1 MTDESQNP
9 TLRFDGLLVFCRD
22 VNRSAAFY
30 MDLLGL
36 QRDPA
41 DAGDMTL
48 YLPTKS
54 DARGAW
60 LLLHPAVGEVVAHPI
75 GTFAVDDV
83 DAVVGRVRAAGH
95 RVTEEPA
102 DQPWGVRQ
110 AGICDP
116 DGYGLT
122 LTAPLRG

>member
-1 MTDESQNP
+1 MTDESHNP
-9 TLRFDGLLVFCRD
+9 TVRFDGLLIFCAD
-22 VNRSAAFY
+22 VGRSAAFY
-30 MDLLGL
+30 TDLLGL

-41 DAGDMTL
+41 DTGDVTL

-54 DARGAW
+54 DPRGAW
-60 LLLHPAVGEVVAHPI
+60 LLLHPAVGQVEPHPI

-83 DAVVGRVRAAGH
+83 DAVVARVRAAGH
-95 RVTEEPA
+95 RVTEEPT

-110 AGICDP
+110 AGIGDP

-122 LTAPLRG
+122 LTTPLRG